1 MKSFIINL
9 SKVLLIMFLVIALF
23 SFLVWDITWIT
34 RNTFFPILGKVIIFF
49 IGIFLAP
56 AIETNN

>member
-1 MKSFIINL
+1 MKQFLIYL

-23 SFLVWDITWIT
+23 SFLTWDITWVT
-34 RNTFFPILGKVIIFF
+34 RNTFFPILGKIIIFF
-49 IGIFLAP
+49 MGIFLAP